1 MCKLLKEKSTWAQVI
16 HCFHH
21 CVELALKDAFRTT
34 SFEEVEPM
42 LCKLY
47 LYKKSP
53 KCLSELRELFEAYDK
68 TVPKTSKATGTLW
81 RDHEYQAMKLFFDY
95 IGPHISH

>member
-1 MCKLLKEKSTWAQVI
+1 MI
-16 HCFHH
+16 HCFYH
-21 CVELALKDAFRTT
+21 CVELSLKDAFRTT
-34 SFEEVEPM
+34 SFEEVESM
-42 LCKLY
+42 LRKLY
-47 LYKKSP
+47 LYKNSP

-81 RDHEYQAMKLFFDY
+81 RDHEYRAMKLLFDY

>member
-1 MCKLLKEKSTWAQVI
+1 MI

-81 RDHEYQAMKLFFDY
+81 RDHEYRAMKLFFDY
-95 IGPHISH
+95 IGAHISH